1 MNVEEILAWCL
12 FPLAL
17 AGVASFACAMQD
29 DIVRWR
35 RRKQSNSRST
45 EEKKGTVPIPERGLS
60 PFSPPAPKPPRS
72 AARQRIVRGYDSP
85 ELFRQDYWLLRI
97 DQSRQRIAGGKG
109 SLPLLELSIG
119 IRDEY
124 GKRVC
129 AVLAQHQGARRDN

>member
-17 AGVASFACAMQD
+17 AGVASFASAMQD

-35 RRKQSNSRST
+35 RRKQRNTRST
-45 EEKKGTVPIPERGLS
+45 TIGLPSIPE
-60 PFSPPAPKPPRS
+60 PKPPRS

-97 DQSRQRIAGGKG
+97 DHSRQRIAGGKG
-109 SLPLLELSIG
+109 SLQLLELSIG

-124 GKRVC
+124 GKQVC
-129 AVLAQHQGARRDN
+129 AVLAQHQGAGRDN